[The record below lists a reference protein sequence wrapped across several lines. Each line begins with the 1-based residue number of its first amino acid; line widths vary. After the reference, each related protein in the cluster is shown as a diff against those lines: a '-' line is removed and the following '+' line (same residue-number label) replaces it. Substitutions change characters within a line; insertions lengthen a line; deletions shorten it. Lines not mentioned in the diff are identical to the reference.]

1 MAKKSEINK
10 KDLINL
16 IEITDEE
23 FARITDNLY
32 SQKIDY
38 KSLPNLVL
46 LPTVKE
52 ELRKELNIKG
62 NLYITK
68 NRLLH
73 TNPVRKNAHKNQGF
87 TKEEYSSIPETI
99 RNATYVLKETESEY
113 NSFLITALDKNDSC
127 KVNCIIFDEDKNGN
141 LLTTIKKIPLLSLR
155 SRIYKI
161 VGTGVEPAISNALC
175 EPSTTLT
182 TSPDNENNTTKDEF
196 VNNLAVDT
204 TIINQDSS
212 KSNNS
217 EKIAPQEI
225 AERAQFVQNKL
236 SEAGIDV
243 VSDKNEFDTII
254 SKEADGK
261 IFKLQPITE
270 YGKNDFYRKIAG
282 EVEARNVQNRMNM
295 TPEERLNTPL
305 SETEDVAQ
313 EDQIVTFDGTV
324 AASKITSRSQY
335 LEGKTSLTDED
346 IISLLD
352 LPPEKESRKVL
363 KSYTDKNYSDFE
375 NDEASLQRLTE
386 NLINNSDYLLYRGSY
401 IAKSKLLYEQSV
413 TLCNEIPSL
422 VIGQE
427 IKESF
432 YLLPYGYA
440 KDSKQNFK
448 QFADILDKTVF
459 TDIKRIYGESLRNN
473 FKKAHKQGKNVFFF
487 ICNDKLDSKECENE
501 IKKCVYNR
509 KEIKDKSSKYYFYI
523 EKSKQCLIFD
533 FDSKGKLLKKKKLNI
548 DLKKI
553 KLSTN
558 EELKVVRGR
567 MQSIPSGT
575 LKNLSDNK
583 ESVNTFFNSLLLRG
597 EVEMIRRHKE
607 LQKYDSKCLN
617 CLEALKQIT
626 NQTQSELL
634 QNSNR
639 LFIQSEIESEFY
651 KDLIK
656 EKKRNVA
663 LIDKTQGDKSMPSE
677 KKELNI
683 SEEEAVRIQLAR
695 EIRQNM
701 PNLSDGERAAAL
713 AILEAGAASMK
724 MTLRDYVQTTFPH
737 GVFGDFDKAQN
748 AAQQQGVEING
759 AVSVSGFGANA
770 RAVIYASKTADFSTW
785 CHELSH
791 IWQVQLTGELKVNAE
806 KVFQVQNGNWQEST
820 YTFADGHTDTSAE
833 AFAYGFEDF
842 LKHKAGE
849 MAAEDKKAIFEKF
862 ADYMSRTYN
871 GVKEN
876 IKVNEDIA
884 KVYEQFVQLDDNIL
898 AEAEK
903 AVRMEKDLYDSKK
916 NINALLNSPDL
927 RSSKKV
933 SKTLGYVSPQF
944 SRLAKQYGYDIE
956 GFRHTIDNFFINHAN
971 NRHSTA
977 RTETA
982 RGNVAITNDDILNIA
997 KVYESPDYII
1007 FGTKTKTGNP
1017 AIVYAKNMGNATV
1030 FVEDVRSG
1038 KKELAAETL
1047 YKKSGAID
1055 VSSKKEA
1062 PELYAHSDPESISI
1076 VDVKKEF
1083 VNHIANGELIF
1094 QAAYHG
1100 SGASFDHFDTE
1111 HYGLS
1116 GEGSMSFGWGTYLTE
1131 SEAIARDYADRQNG
1145 IGKKLDSLLKKYPDL
1160 YSHITPIYNHMS
1172 LGDSFEEAK
1181 KNYVGYLRENHI
1193 PGIRKITKSIEEL
1206 KAEDFA
1212 ELFKKDRNLY
1222 TVSIPD
1228 GKYLSWNNDVPE
1240 ATKTE
1245 IAEKLHSHLVESDPE
1260 SYSGNA
1266 ANYLRQELESLFE
1279 SEMDGQRFYGSLAD
1293 YLGSERQASEFLK
1306 ESGYTGISY
1315 PAGTIYGNGN
1325 GATNYVIFNDDDI
1338 EIKEHLQF
1346 QTRTTEQKERKKIEV
1361 QTYKFQNGET
1371 IDEILSKQTS
1381 WATDE
1386 EFLDNMIDNSLREVA
1401 DFADEKENEL
1411 LKKISI
1417 AKNNPEVD
1425 LKLLAVQTDAAAR
1438 YMAAKHYDYRLADV
1452 GNRPFSKD
1460 FINPYAQDDFP
1471 YELPSWIKNHL
1482 EEYPNQNEPEHTSEE
1497 EKAYQEWEESLD
1509 DNQSEENDS
1518 NGQQSKFDSELSDYI
1533 AGKLPKNHIFDLG
1546 FPGEILQNCGFPKEQ
1561 RIELSGSHLE
1571 FKSKLKRHPFDLGEI
1586 KGLDVALQNP
1596 LAVFAYGDKTKS
1608 QNIIVNIEKE
1618 GKNFLTGIHFNQ
1630 KNRGYEVSDIR
1641 TLYPKEN
1648 IEWLNWINQ
1657 GKLIYGN
1664 KEKLQALIAQQR
1676 MNVAEVNSQVVQSP
1690 LHEHCLESVKN
1701 ILQKFGDVKE
1711 IYTDGHLFYEEIREQ
1726 SKIEQKFFAYY
1737 TEKGNI
1743 DARELS
1749 SLEAEE
1755 FYNALKHNDIT
1766 KIDEYKN
1773 NDFHEISE
1781 LADEIYLEHFKNSVS
1796 TEEKYVIESLSEI
1809 GNAIKNDSAIILKS
1823 PTFGDVTFSK
1833 GVFGDLSKKNNG
1845 GYGINHI
1852 VEGRY
1857 VKDNLSKQD
1866 IASLLYLIKNT
1877 VETTEVDKD
1886 DSKSRQN
1893 IIKDG
1898 IWVTIRK
1905 DFDGI
1910 KQNWV
1915 VTGFAENDGNGQI
1928 TKEAADAIK
1937 AVNAQYGYAPEHLFV
1952 SEQVGAVIAS
1962 VNTIAQNILKSN
1974 DIERIKNFKSVYAN
1988 TEFLSENEKGL
1999 FIDNQSQ
2006 LMSRGKQEKSLDSE
2020 TTIPQKREI
2029 NNVVNK
2035 IKMPEQ
2041 LIFAST
2047 EIGQMVE
2054 RLTGKQLGTVNPT
2067 RENEIFA
2074 PPVTTIPQN
2083 TENSINYHG
2092 LTLTNMAAKHYD
2104 DYFAE
2109 YAPKEDLLNV
2119 INFSNWTYFNS
2130 EKISTKVYDVEISAS
2145 LYEQLLPSEYKERS
2159 IKEDEVVCIQYRK
2172 SVLSEEQD
2180 QFLIEKFDKN
2190 NFMLLQ
2196 QKEIQI
2202 DVELKNKIKSICN
2215 SYIEPQNNNSYTDEI
2230 LDKINANSFTKEAT
2244 DTIQTVIARNSYA
2257 LEHSSI
2263 REQVGAV
2270 VKSIALDN
2278 EKSTIKNN
2286 NEKSQERHSDAKD
2299 YLIQTTRL
2307 FLSKLKEKNL
2317 PFLKGKEQG
2326 SIIIIKPQVVRD
2338 AATGKAFTGYTQ
2350 LMAQALIQ
2358 ALYDQ
2363 KKLPEL
2369 EYDLITYD
2377 QAKAC
2382 GTFIKKGSPHIT
2394 LTNYNRTTNSASKQ
2408 MYYFKSGCNSPEMI
2422 ELHKESIAR
2431 NRAIKRIRL
2440 SLEEKE
2446 IPSERQTEE
2455 KNKITLL
2462 HYEEMTYLKA
2472 LNKDTEQY
2480 FDSLL
2485 AEEKNMLTE
2494 LCKKTPL
2501 TQKTVKELAE
2511 TLRKDRLIS
2520 TQLSLQKNS
2529 ERYFDAT
2536 ECIVPEDFIAKAM
2549 AAASLGCSLETTEKT
2564 IDSITKDLHQTLS
2577 KNIDHYDYGKA
2588 FEVGEV
2594 ITEKCIKNC
2603 KEMKNQEYEAAE
2615 LAKKLEQKQQELKK
2629 NPINLLMEL
2638 LNKNDLSNRTIGGY
2652 ER

>member
-1 MAKKSEINK
+1 MLE
-10 KDLINL
+10 KDL
-16 IEITDEE
+16 
-23 FARITDNLY
+23 
-32 SQKIDY
+32 
-38 KSLPNLVL
+38 
-46 LPTVKE
+46 
-52 ELRKELNIKG
+52 
-62 NLYITK
+62 
-68 NRLLH
+68 
-73 TNPVRKNAHKNQGF
+73 
-87 TKEEYSSIPETI
+87 
-99 RNATYVLKETESEY
+99 
-113 NSFLITALDKNDSC
+113 
-127 KVNCIIFDEDKNGN
+127 
-141 LLTTIKKIPLLSLR
+141 
-155 SRIYKI
+155 
-161 VGTGVEPAISNALC
+161 
-175 EPSTTLT
+175 
-182 TSPDNENNTTKDEF
+182 
-196 VNNLAVDT
+196 
-204 TIINQDSS
+204 
-212 KSNNS
+212 
-217 EKIAPQEI
+217 
-225 AERAQFVQNKL
+225 
-236 SEAGIDV
+236 
-243 VSDKNEFDTII
+243 
-254 SKEADGK
+254 
-261 IFKLQPITE
+261 
-270 YGKNDFYRKIAG
+270 
-282 EVEARNVQNRMNM
+282 
-295 TPEERLNTPL
+295 
-305 SETEDVAQ
+305 
-313 EDQIVTFDGTV
+313 
-324 AASKITSRSQY
+324 KITRSQF

-352 LPPEKESRKVL
+352 LQPEKESRTDI

-375 NDEASLQRLTE
+375 NDDASLQRLTE

-509 KEIKDKSSKYYFYI
+509 KEIKDKSAKYYFYI

-533 FDSKGKLLKKKKLNI
+533 FDAKGKLLKKKKLNI

-607 LQKYDSKCLN
+607 LQKYDLKYLN

-626 NQTQSELL
+626 NHTQSELL

-791 IWQVQLTGELKVNAE
+791 IWQIQLTGELKVNAE

-1346 QTRTTEQKERKKIEV
+1346 QTRTTEQKERKKIEI

-1381 WATDE
+1381 WATDAE
-1386 EFLDNMIDNSLREVA
+1386 CLDNMIDNSLREVA

-1438 YMAAKHYDYRLADV
+1438 YMSAKHYDYRLADV

-1482 EEYPNQNEPEHTSEE
+1482 EEYPNQNEPEHTREE
-1497 EKAYQEWEESLD
+1497 EKAYQEWEEMLE
-1509 DNQSEENDS
+1509 DNQREENIISHNVLKTKDSEKNISNTQREENSYLNSEELKSSLKKALN
-1518 NGQQSKFDSELSDYI
+1518 EI
-1533 AGKLPKNHIFDLG
+1533 AKPLEVIPFTRENYNLLFPHSHIIS
-1546 FPGEILQNCGFPKEQ
+1546 P
-1561 RIELSGSHLE
+1561 IENV
-1571 FKSKLKRHPFDLGEI
+1571 KLGEHQFEKLDI
-1586 KGLDVALQNP
+1586 KERQHILKAVHDTVATPDIIINEKRKT
-1596 LAVFAYGDKTKS
+1596 VFDD
-1608 QNIIVNIEKE
+1608 EKE
-1618 GKNFLTGIHFNQ
+1618 AHVYAKAFKIDGKN
-1630 KNRGYEVSDIR
+1630 K
-1641 TLYPKEN
+1641 
-1648 IEWLNWINQ
+1648 
-1657 GKLIYGN
+1657 
-1664 KEKLQALIAQQR
+1664 A
-1676 MNVAEVNSQVVQSP
+1676 VQSVVVSI
-1690 LHEHCLESVKN
+1690 EDENVS
-1701 ILQKFGDVKE
+1701 IS
-1711 IYTDGHLFYEEIREQ
+1711 THL
-1726 SKIEQKFFAYY
+1726 
-1737 TEKGNI
+1737 
-1743 DARELS
+1743 
-1749 SLEAEE
+1749 
-1755 FYNALKHNDIT
+1755 
-1766 KIDEYKN
+1766 
-1773 NDFHEISE
+1773 
-1781 LADEIYLEHFKNSVS
+1781 
-1796 TEEKYVIESLSEI
+1796 
-1809 GNAIKNDSAIILKS
+1809 
-1823 PTFGDVTFSK
+1823 
-1833 GVFGDLSKKNNG
+1833 
-1845 GYGINHI
+1845 
-1852 VEGRY
+1852 
-1857 VKDNLSKQD
+1857 
-1866 IASLLYLIKNT
+1866 
-1877 VETTEVDKD
+1877 
-1886 DSKSRQN
+1886 
-1893 IIKDG
+1893 
-1898 IWVTIRK
+1898 
-1905 DFDGI
+1905 
-1910 KQNWV
+1910 
-1915 VTGFAENDGNGQI
+1915 
-1928 TKEAADAIK
+1928 
-1937 AVNAQYGYAPEHLFV
+1937 
-1952 SEQVGAVIAS
+1952 
-1962 VNTIAQNILKSN
+1962 
-1974 DIERIKNFKSVYAN
+1974 
-1988 TEFLSENEKGL
+1988 
-1999 FIDNQSQ
+1999 
-2006 LMSRGKQEKSLDSE
+2006 
-2020 TTIPQKREI
+2020 REI

-2092 LTLTNMAAKHYD
+2092 LTLTKKDNNLIEPA
-2104 DYFAE
+2104 
-2109 YAPKEDLLNV
+2109 
-2119 INFSNWTYFNS
+2119 
-2130 EKISTKVYDVEISAS
+2130 YDVLLISGIDDKTDSKLIEMLDNTAKRDQYCVLNKSENYIPAIAAEIVEKEKEIKNENVNKSFIQKVQDLKAKVSKSLKKNVAVGVALTSILSANPN
-2145 LYEQLLPSEYKERS
+2145 LFAQEKPVKLPSE
-2159 IKEDEVVCIQYRK
+2159 Q
-2172 SVLSEEQD
+2172 
-2180 QFLIEKFDKN
+2180 
-2190 NFMLLQ
+2190 
-2196 QKEIQI
+2196 
-2202 DVELKNKIKSICN
+2202 
-2215 SYIEPQNNNSYTDEI
+2215 TI
-2230 LDKINANSFTKEAT
+2230 LKEA
-2244 DTIQTVIARNSYA
+2244 A
-2257 LEHSSI
+2257 
-2263 REQVGAV
+2263 
-2270 VKSIALDN
+2270 
-2278 EKSTIKNN
+2278 
-2286 NEKSQERHSDAKD
+2286 
-2299 YLIQTTRL
+2299 
-2307 FLSKLKEKNL
+2307 KEKENL
-2317 PFLKGKEQG
+2317 LKTYKDKSPEELL
-2326 SIIIIKPQVVRD
+2326 KLLLEANEEKT
-2338 AATGKAFTGYTQ
+2338 AAK
-2350 LMAQALIQ
+2350 IQ
-2358 ALYDQ
+2358 ASN
-2363 KKLPEL
+2363 L
-2369 EYDLITYD
+2369 E
-2377 QAKAC
+2377 
-2382 GTFIKKGSPHIT
+2382 
-2394 LTNYNRTTNSASKQ
+2394 N
-2408 MYYFKSGCNSPEMI
+2408 
-2422 ELHKESIAR
+2422 
-2431 NRAIKRIRL
+2431 
-2440 SLEEKE
+2440 
-2446 IPSERQTEE
+2446 
-2455 KNKITLL
+2455 
-2462 HYEEMTYLKA
+2462 
-2472 LNKDTEQY
+2472 
-2480 FDSLL
+2480 
-2485 AEEKNMLTE
+2485 
-2494 LCKKTPL
+2494 
-2501 TQKTVKELAE
+2501 TVKELKIQASNLE
-2511 TLRKDRLIS
+2511 KSVKELEVKNTKLDFYKEHYKTKSATQESFYDEMKKTQDMYESLKRSSQQDHDILYKHAKIVVNGQERVCHTGLVDGFKNCVTRLDKSLKLNKELVKENNELRKVINQS
-2520 TQLSLQKNS
+2520 NQN
-2529 ERYFDAT
+2529 ERNGVSY
-2536 ECIVPEDFIAKAM
+2536 
-2549 AAASLGCSLETTEKT
+2549 
-2564 IDSITKDLHQTLS
+2564 
-2577 KNIDHYDYGKA
+2577 
-2588 FEVGEV
+2588 
-2594 ITEKCIKNC
+2594 
-2603 KEMKNQEYEAAE
+2603 
-2615 LAKKLEQKQQELKK
+2615 
-2629 NPINLLMEL
+2629 
-2638 LNKNDLSNRTIGGY
+2638 
-2652 ER
+2652 

>member
-1 MAKKSEINK
+1 
-10 KDLINL
+10 
-16 IEITDEE
+16 
-23 FARITDNLY
+23 
-32 SQKIDY
+32 
-38 KSLPNLVL
+38 
-46 LPTVKE
+46 
-52 ELRKELNIKG
+52 
-62 NLYITK
+62 
-68 NRLLH
+68 
-73 TNPVRKNAHKNQGF
+73 
-87 TKEEYSSIPETI
+87 
-99 RNATYVLKETESEY
+99 
-113 NSFLITALDKNDSC
+113 
-127 KVNCIIFDEDKNGN
+127 
-141 LLTTIKKIPLLSLR
+141 
-155 SRIYKI
+155 
-161 VGTGVEPAISNALC
+161 
-175 EPSTTLT
+175 
-182 TSPDNENNTTKDEF
+182 
-196 VNNLAVDT
+196 
-204 TIINQDSS
+204 
-212 KSNNS
+212 
-217 EKIAPQEI
+217 
-225 AERAQFVQNKL
+225 
-236 SEAGIDV
+236 
-243 VSDKNEFDTII
+243 
-254 SKEADGK
+254 
-261 IFKLQPITE
+261 
-270 YGKNDFYRKIAG
+270 
-282 EVEARNVQNRMNM
+282 
-295 TPEERLNTPL
+295 
-305 SETEDVAQ
+305 
-313 EDQIVTFDGTV
+313 
-324 AASKITSRSQY
+324 
-335 LEGKTSLTDED
+335 
-346 IISLLD
+346 
-352 LPPEKESRKVL
+352 
-363 KSYTDKNYSDFE
+363 
-375 NDEASLQRLTE
+375 
-386 NLINNSDYLLYRGSY
+386 
-401 IAKSKLLYEQSV
+401 
-413 TLCNEIPSL
+413 
-422 VIGQE
+422 
-427 IKESF
+427 
-432 YLLPYGYA
+432 
-440 KDSKQNFK
+440 
-448 QFADILDKTVF
+448 
-459 TDIKRIYGESLRNN
+459 
-473 FKKAHKQGKNVFFF
+473 
-487 ICNDKLDSKECENE
+487 
-501 IKKCVYNR
+501 
-509 KEIKDKSSKYYFYI
+509 
-523 EKSKQCLIFD
+523 
-533 FDSKGKLLKKKKLNI
+533 
-548 DLKKI
+548 
-553 KLSTN
+553 
-558 EELKVVRGR
+558 
-567 MQSIPSGT
+567 
-575 LKNLSDNK
+575 
-583 ESVNTFFNSLLLRG
+583 
-597 EVEMIRRHKE
+597 
-607 LQKYDSKCLN
+607 
-617 CLEALKQIT
+617 
-626 NQTQSELL
+626 
-634 QNSNR
+634 
-639 LFIQSEIESEFY
+639 
-651 KDLIK
+651 
-656 EKKRNVA
+656 
-663 LIDKTQGDKSMPSE
+663 MPSE

-713 AILEAGAASMK
+713 AILKAGAASMK

-791 IWQVQLTGELKVNAE
+791 IWQAQLTGTLKDDAE
-806 KVFQVQNGNWQEST
+806 KAFQVQDGNWQESI

-849 MAAEDKKAIFEKF
+849 MATEDKKVIFEKF

-871 GVKEN
+871 GIKQN
-876 IKVNEDIA
+876 IEVSEEIA
-884 KVYEQFVQLDDNIL
+884 KVYENFVQLDDNIL

-903 AVRMEKDLYDSKK
+903 AVRMEKEQEQR
-916 NINALLNSPDL
+916 INEIFNSPNL
-927 RSSKKV
+927 KTSQKV
-933 SKTLGYVSPQF
+933 SATIGVVSDEF
-944 SRLAKQYGYDIE
+944 AALASQYGYDIK
-956 GFRHTIDNFFINHAN
+956 GYSHTIDNFFVSHAMKQHGDKEAEE
-971 NRHSTA
+971 R
-977 RTETA
+977 
-982 RGNVAITNDDILNIA
+982 RGNIAITHSDIRNVFS
-997 KVYESPDYII
+997 VYSHPDYII

-1017 AIVYAKNMGNATV
+1017 AIVYVKNIGNSTI

-1038 KKELAAETL
+1038 KKELAAQTL
-1047 YKKSGAID
+1047 YKKFGTID

-1062 PELYAHSDPESISI
+1062 PELYAHSDPESVSI

-1083 VNHIANGELIF
+1083 VNEIENGELIF

-1293 YLGSERQASEFLK
+1293 YLGSKRQASEFLK
-1306 ESGYTGISY
+1306 ESSYTGISY

-1346 QTRTTEQKERKKIEV
+1346 QTRTTEQKERKKIEI

-1381 WATDE
+1381 WATDAE
-1386 EFLDNMIDNSLREVA
+1386 CLDNMIDNSLREVA

-1438 YMAAKHYDYRLADV
+1438 YMSAKHYDYRLADV

-1482 EEYPNQNEPEHTSEE
+1482 EEYPNQNELEHTSEE
-1497 EKAYQEWEESLD
+1497 EKAYQEWEEMLE
-1509 DNQSEENDS
+1509 DNQREENIISHNVLKTKDSEKNISNTQREENSYLNSEELKSSLKKALN
-1518 NGQQSKFDSELSDYI
+1518 EI
-1533 AGKLPKNHIFDLG
+1533 AKPLEVIPFTRENYNLLFPHSHIIS
-1546 FPGEILQNCGFPKEQ
+1546 P
-1561 RIELSGSHLE
+1561 IENV
-1571 FKSKLKRHPFDLGEI
+1571 KLGEHQFEKLDI
-1586 KGLDVALQNP
+1586 KERQHILKAVHDTVATPDIIINEKRKT
-1596 LAVFAYGDKTKS
+1596 VFDD
-1608 QNIIVNIEKE
+1608 EKE
-1618 GKNFLTGIHFNQ
+1618 AHVYAKAFKIDGKN
-1630 KNRGYEVSDIR
+1630 K
-1641 TLYPKEN
+1641 
-1648 IEWLNWINQ
+1648 
-1657 GKLIYGN
+1657 
-1664 KEKLQALIAQQR
+1664 A
-1676 MNVAEVNSQVVQSP
+1676 VQSVVVSI
-1690 LHEHCLESVKN
+1690 EDENVS
-1701 ILQKFGDVKE
+1701 IS
-1711 IYTDGHLFYEEIREQ
+1711 THL
-1726 SKIEQKFFAYY
+1726 
-1737 TEKGNI
+1737 
-1743 DARELS
+1743 
-1749 SLEAEE
+1749 
-1755 FYNALKHNDIT
+1755 
-1766 KIDEYKN
+1766 
-1773 NDFHEISE
+1773 
-1781 LADEIYLEHFKNSVS
+1781 
-1796 TEEKYVIESLSEI
+1796 
-1809 GNAIKNDSAIILKS
+1809 
-1823 PTFGDVTFSK
+1823 
-1833 GVFGDLSKKNNG
+1833 
-1845 GYGINHI
+1845 
-1852 VEGRY
+1852 
-1857 VKDNLSKQD
+1857 
-1866 IASLLYLIKNT
+1866 
-1877 VETTEVDKD
+1877 
-1886 DSKSRQN
+1886 
-1893 IIKDG
+1893 
-1898 IWVTIRK
+1898 
-1905 DFDGI
+1905 
-1910 KQNWV
+1910 
-1915 VTGFAENDGNGQI
+1915 
-1928 TKEAADAIK
+1928 
-1937 AVNAQYGYAPEHLFV
+1937 
-1952 SEQVGAVIAS
+1952 
-1962 VNTIAQNILKSN
+1962 
-1974 DIERIKNFKSVYAN
+1974 
-1988 TEFLSENEKGL
+1988 
-1999 FIDNQSQ
+1999 
-2006 LMSRGKQEKSLDSE
+2006 
-2020 TTIPQKREI
+2020 REI

-2092 LTLTNMAAKHYD
+2092 LTLTKKDIVMQHKSL
-2104 DYFAE
+2104 E
-2109 YAPKEDLLNV
+2109 KEDLLNV

-2230 LDKINANSFTKEAT
+2230 LDKIRAAGIEVVTDKDEKHSEKLTDEYEADHKKENLFSTMHHTKDWTNDFPSVYSHSLYYGDSVNDKNYAENIKTALLVGKAKRGDRDAAIDLVNQSVRPEIIKELHEKYPNAIVCAVDGLEANGHNMIPILYQQFLKNQGFYINETIIQSAKAHHTGADNLDKLLNRVRFSGEVQKGKDYILLDDHISMGSTLRDLRDYIESNGGNVVAVTTLTAPEQDYKISISKENFEKLSVYGEPLNEFLREYGITDNIKGLTDREATEIIGLLSDRGRNPETQEGIRRSACLRCREIQENYLANLSGSLKKEA
-2244 DTIQTVIARNSYA
+2244 
-2257 LEHSSI
+2257 
-2263 REQVGAV
+2263 
-2270 VKSIALDN
+2270 LDK
-2278 EKSTIKNN
+2278 ETPTIKNN

-2358 ALYDQ
+2358 TLYDQ

-2382 GTFIKKGSPHIT
+2382 GTFIKKGSSHIT

-2422 ELHKESIAR
+2422 DLHKESIAR

-2501 TQKTVKELAE
+2501 TQKNVKELAE

>member
-1 MAKKSEINK
+1 MLAN
-10 KDLINL
+10 D
-16 IEITDEE
+16 
-23 FARITDNLY
+23 
-32 SQKIDY
+32 
-38 KSLPNLVL
+38 
-46 LPTVKE
+46 
-52 ELRKELNIKG
+52 
-62 NLYITK
+62 
-68 NRLLH
+68 
-73 TNPVRKNAHKNQGF
+73 
-87 TKEEYSSIPETI
+87 
-99 RNATYVLKETESEY
+99 LKET
-113 NSFLITALDKNDSC
+113 
-127 KVNCIIFDEDKNGN
+127 
-141 LLTTIKKIPLLSLR
+141 
-155 SRIYKI
+155 
-161 VGTGVEPAISNALC
+161 
-175 EPSTTLT
+175 
-182 TSPDNENNTTKDEF
+182 
-196 VNNLAVDT
+196 
-204 TIINQDSS
+204 
-212 KSNNS
+212 
-217 EKIAPQEI
+217 
-225 AERAQFVQNKL
+225 
-236 SEAGIDV
+236 
-243 VSDKNEFDTII
+243 
-254 SKEADGK
+254 
-261 IFKLQPITE
+261 
-270 YGKNDFYRKIAG
+270 
-282 EVEARNVQNRMNM
+282 
-295 TPEERLNTPL
+295 
-305 SETEDVAQ
+305 
-313 EDQIVTFDGTV
+313 
-324 AASKITSRSQY
+324 RSQF
-335 LEGKTSLTDED
+335 LEGKTELTNED
-346 IISLLD
+346 IIHLLD
-352 LPPEKESRKVL
+352 LSPEKTAANIEIYTE
-363 KSYTDKNYSDFE
+363 KSYKELKGNPE
-375 NDEASLQRLTE
+375 ELARLTKE
-386 NLINNSDYLLYRGSY
+386 LTSAEYLRYKETFIS
-401 IAKSKLLYEQSV
+401 KSKLLYEQSSV
-413 TLCNEIPSL
+413 LYNEIPCL
-422 VIGQE
+422 IVLNEMKIPA
-427 IKESF
+427 
-432 YLLPYGYA
+432 YLLPYEYA
-440 KDSKQNFK
+440 KNKQGDTRH
-448 QFADILDKTVF
+448 FADSLKENTFTDFKRLFNLRLKHSFDKGLEQGRDIFFLVNNEKLDK
-459 TDIKRIYGESLRNN
+459 E
-473 FKKAHKQGKNVFFF
+473 
-487 ICNDKLDSKECENE
+487 E
-501 IKKCVYNR
+501 IKKQLE
-509 KEIKDKSSKYYFYI
+509 KLIKFHKGPDKQGLFLFYS
-523 EKSKQCLIFD
+523 EKDYKCFSFESD
-533 FDSKGKLLKKKKLNI
+533 YSGKITENNDY
-548 DLKKI
+548 DLKKLRLAI
-553 KLSTN
+553 SDKPFTPNLERTNTN
-558 EELKVVRGR
+558 ERPRSSNLNISPSNMSVNELFYSLLKRGE
-567 MQSIPSGT
+567 ITALAT
-575 LKNLSDNK
+575 LKDLSDRENRYYEAVSDMERTNNTIFSDFLKKSNTAFLLK
-583 ESVNTFFNSLLLRG
+583 E
-597 EVEMIRRHKE
+597 
-607 LQKYDSKCLN
+607 
-617 CLEALKQIT
+617 KQ
-626 NQTQSELL
+626 S
-634 QNSNR
+634 R
-639 LFIQSEIESEFY
+639 FY
-651 KDLIK
+651 KDILKIK
-656 EKKRNVA
+656 
-663 LIDKTQGDKSMPSE
+663 LQGDKSMPSE

-1497 EKAYQEWEESLD
+1497 EKAYQEWEEMLE
-1509 DNQSEENDS
+1509 DNQREENIISHNVLKTKDSEKNISNTQREENSYLNSEELKSSLKKALN
-1518 NGQQSKFDSELSDYI
+1518 EI
-1533 AGKLPKNHIFDLG
+1533 AKPLEVIPFTRENYNLLFPHSHIIS
-1546 FPGEILQNCGFPKEQ
+1546 P
-1561 RIELSGSHLE
+1561 IENV
-1571 FKSKLKRHPFDLGEI
+1571 KLGEHQFEKLDI
-1586 KGLDVALQNP
+1586 KERQHILKAVHDTVATPDIIINEKRKT
-1596 LAVFAYGDKTKS
+1596 VFDD
-1608 QNIIVNIEKE
+1608 EKE
-1618 GKNFLTGIHFNQ
+1618 AHVYAKAFKIDGKN
-1630 KNRGYEVSDIR
+1630 K
-1641 TLYPKEN
+1641 
-1648 IEWLNWINQ
+1648 
-1657 GKLIYGN
+1657 
-1664 KEKLQALIAQQR
+1664 A
-1676 MNVAEVNSQVVQSP
+1676 VQSVVVSI
-1690 LHEHCLESVKN
+1690 EDENVS
-1701 ILQKFGDVKE
+1701 IS
-1711 IYTDGHLFYEEIREQ
+1711 THL
-1726 SKIEQKFFAYY
+1726 
-1737 TEKGNI
+1737 
-1743 DARELS
+1743 
-1749 SLEAEE
+1749 
-1755 FYNALKHNDIT
+1755 
-1766 KIDEYKN
+1766 
-1773 NDFHEISE
+1773 
-1781 LADEIYLEHFKNSVS
+1781 
-1796 TEEKYVIESLSEI
+1796 
-1809 GNAIKNDSAIILKS
+1809 
-1823 PTFGDVTFSK
+1823 
-1833 GVFGDLSKKNNG
+1833 
-1845 GYGINHI
+1845 
-1852 VEGRY
+1852 
-1857 VKDNLSKQD
+1857 
-1866 IASLLYLIKNT
+1866 
-1877 VETTEVDKD
+1877 
-1886 DSKSRQN
+1886 
-1893 IIKDG
+1893 
-1898 IWVTIRK
+1898 
-1905 DFDGI
+1905 
-1910 KQNWV
+1910 
-1915 VTGFAENDGNGQI
+1915 
-1928 TKEAADAIK
+1928 
-1937 AVNAQYGYAPEHLFV
+1937 
-1952 SEQVGAVIAS
+1952 
-1962 VNTIAQNILKSN
+1962 
-1974 DIERIKNFKSVYAN
+1974 
-1988 TEFLSENEKGL
+1988 
-1999 FIDNQSQ
+1999 
-2006 LMSRGKQEKSLDSE
+2006 
-2020 TTIPQKREI
+2020 REI

-2092 LTLTNMAAKHYD
+2092 LTLTKKDIVMQHKSL
-2104 DYFAE
+2104 E
-2109 YAPKEDLLNV
+2109 KEDLLNV

-2145 LYEQLLPSEYKERS
+2145 LYEQLLPSEYKKRT

-2180 QFLIEKFDKN
+2180 QFLIEKFNKN

-2215 SYIEPQNNNSYTDEI
+2215 SYIEPQNNNSYTAEI
-2230 LDKINANSFTKEAT
+2230 LDKIRAAGIEVVTDKDEFDRILQQKEKLQKMSSSFSKIDFGTVEQWQIEEAKDIGLDLSDYKHQITSEFITHVIKHHGNQITEASRGNIAITKDDLKSINEMITSADRVVYGVTRKEIVAGQLIDRQRIIYAKNQPDGTSLYFEEVLEGKKNKRLRGKTFFKRNGSIDDKSLLAILGNNKKRDNIEKAIIKVHPDVAVSSLSQHQNVDVAAVSTVSELNESISDFVDKSITDYVNSKIQTYTVNSQIYGFVHNGKIYLNSEIMNSNAAVHEYTHLWDAYTQKTNPELWNKGLELFKDSKYWNEVISDPNYQDINDDENLVLSEIHSRICGDIAEKVLNRIAELDGEQVKL
-2244 DTIQTVIARNSYA
+2244 DTIDWDEETWKYITEEMGFQQFNNVFHRYPYINPE
-2257 LEHSSI
+2257 LEI
-2263 REQVGAV
+2263 RTSNLKDFLSTPMKDLMSEKKISVKIEETMEKQVGAV
-2270 VKSIALDN
+2270 IESIALDN

-2286 NEKSQERHSDAKD
+2286 NEKSKERHSDAKD

-2422 ELHKESIAR
+2422 DLHKESIAR

-2501 TQKTVKELAE
+2501 TQKNVKELAE

-2564 IDSITKDLHQTLS
+2564 VDSITKDLHQTLS

>member
-1 MAKKSEINK
+1 MLE
-10 KDLINL
+10 KDLK
-16 IEITDEE
+16 IT
-23 FARITDNLY
+23 R
-32 SQKIDY
+32 
-38 KSLPNLVL
+38 
-46 LPTVKE
+46 
-52 ELRKELNIKG
+52 
-62 NLYITK
+62 
-68 NRLLH
+68 
-73 TNPVRKNAHKNQGF
+73 
-87 TKEEYSSIPETI
+87 
-99 RNATYVLKETESEY
+99 SEY
-113 NSFLITALDKNDSC
+113 
-127 KVNCIIFDEDKNGN
+127 
-141 LLTTIKKIPLLSLR
+141 
-155 SRIYKI
+155 
-161 VGTGVEPAISNALC
+161 
-175 EPSTTLT
+175 
-182 TSPDNENNTTKDEF
+182 
-196 VNNLAVDT
+196 
-204 TIINQDSS
+204 
-212 KSNNS
+212 
-217 EKIAPQEI
+217 
-225 AERAQFVQNKL
+225 
-236 SEAGIDV
+236 
-243 VSDKNEFDTII
+243 
-254 SKEADGK
+254 
-261 IFKLQPITE
+261 
-270 YGKNDFYRKIAG
+270 
-282 EVEARNVQNRMNM
+282 
-295 TPEERLNTPL
+295 LN
-305 SETEDVAQ
+305 
-313 EDQIVTFDGTV
+313 
-324 AASKITSRSQY
+324 
-335 LEGKTSLTDED
+335 GKTALTDED

-386 NLINNSDYLLYRGSY
+386 NLIKNSDYFLYRGSY

-413 TLCNEIPSL
+413 TLCNEIPTL

-440 KDSKQNFK
+440 KDNNQKLK
-448 QFADILDKTVF
+448 KFADALDENVF
-459 TDIKRIYGESLRNN
+459 TDIKRLYGTNIKN
-473 FKKAHKQGKNVFFF
+473 TYKKSKEQGKNIFYIISATDLSLSQSRGKLGFL
-487 ICNDKLDSKECENE
+487 INNDVKQGRDPSGKYYLYSENE
-501 IKKCVYNR
+501 SSLIYLEVD
-509 KEIKDKSSKYYFYI
+509 KDGFFR
-523 EKSKQCLIFD
+523 EERNF
-533 FDSKGKLLKKKKLNI
+533 
-548 DLKKI
+548 DLKKLRSVI
-553 KLSTN
+553 SNRPFSMRGQANTALTGTFNTLNDTN
-558 EELKVVRGR
+558 
-567 MQSIPSGT
+567 
-575 LKNLSDNK
+575 

-607 LQKYDSKCLN
+607 LQKYDLKYLN

-656 EKKRNVA
+656 EKERNVA

-748 AAQQQGVEING
+748 AAHQQGVEING

-791 IWQVQLTGELKVNAE
+791 IWQAQLTGTLKDDAE
-806 KVFQVQNGNWQEST
+806 KAFQVQDGNWQESI

-1346 QTRTTEQKERKKIEV
+1346 QTRTTEQKERNLAQDTTKTKGEDRTMEKEKIEI

-1386 EFLDNMIDNSLREVA
+1386 ECLDNMIDNSLREVA

-1417 AKNNPEVD
+1417 AKNNPAVD

-1438 YMAAKHYDYRLADV
+1438 YMAAKHYDYRLADIEK
-1452 GNRPFSKD
+1452 RPFSKD
-1460 FINPYAQDDFP
+1460 FINTYAQDDFP
-1471 YELPSWIKNHL
+1471 YELPSWMKNHL

-1497 EKAYQEWEESLD
+1497 EKAYQEWEEMLE
-1509 DNQSEENDS
+1509 DNQREENIISHNVLKPKDSEKNISNTQREENSYLNSEELKSSLKKALN
-1518 NGQQSKFDSELSDYI
+1518 EI
-1533 AGKLPKNHIFDLG
+1533 AKPLEVIPFTRENYNLLFPHSHIIS
-1546 FPGEILQNCGFPKEQ
+1546 P
-1561 RIELSGSHLE
+1561 IENV
-1571 FKSKLKRHPFDLGEI
+1571 KLGEHQFEKLDI
-1586 KGLDVALQNP
+1586 KERQHILKAVHDTVATPDIIINEKRKT
-1596 LAVFAYGDKTKS
+1596 VFDD
-1608 QNIIVNIEKE
+1608 EKE
-1618 GKNFLTGIHFNQ
+1618 AHVYAKAFKIDGKN
-1630 KNRGYEVSDIR
+1630 K
-1641 TLYPKEN
+1641 
-1648 IEWLNWINQ
+1648 
-1657 GKLIYGN
+1657 
-1664 KEKLQALIAQQR
+1664 A
-1676 MNVAEVNSQVVQSP
+1676 VQSVVVSI
-1690 LHEHCLESVKN
+1690 EDENVS
-1701 ILQKFGDVKE
+1701 IS
-1711 IYTDGHLFYEEIREQ
+1711 THL
-1726 SKIEQKFFAYY
+1726 
-1737 TEKGNI
+1737 
-1743 DARELS
+1743 
-1749 SLEAEE
+1749 
-1755 FYNALKHNDIT
+1755 
-1766 KIDEYKN
+1766 
-1773 NDFHEISE
+1773 
-1781 LADEIYLEHFKNSVS
+1781 
-1796 TEEKYVIESLSEI
+1796 
-1809 GNAIKNDSAIILKS
+1809 
-1823 PTFGDVTFSK
+1823 
-1833 GVFGDLSKKNNG
+1833 
-1845 GYGINHI
+1845 
-1852 VEGRY
+1852 
-1857 VKDNLSKQD
+1857 
-1866 IASLLYLIKNT
+1866 
-1877 VETTEVDKD
+1877 
-1886 DSKSRQN
+1886 
-1893 IIKDG
+1893 
-1898 IWVTIRK
+1898 
-1905 DFDGI
+1905 
-1910 KQNWV
+1910 
-1915 VTGFAENDGNGQI
+1915 
-1928 TKEAADAIK
+1928 
-1937 AVNAQYGYAPEHLFV
+1937 
-1952 SEQVGAVIAS
+1952 
-1962 VNTIAQNILKSN
+1962 
-1974 DIERIKNFKSVYAN
+1974 
-1988 TEFLSENEKGL
+1988 
-1999 FIDNQSQ
+1999 
-2006 LMSRGKQEKSLDSE
+2006 
-2020 TTIPQKREI
+2020 REI

-2092 LTLTNMAAKHYD
+2092 LTLTKKDNNLIEPA
-2104 DYFAE
+2104 
-2109 YAPKEDLLNV
+2109 
-2119 INFSNWTYFNS
+2119 
-2130 EKISTKVYDVEISAS
+2130 YDVLLISGIDDKTDSKLIEMLDNTAKWDQYCVLNKSENYIPAIAAEIVEKEKEIKNENVNKSFIQKVQDLKAKVSKSLKKNVAVGVALTSILSANPN
-2145 LYEQLLPSEYKERS
+2145 LFAQEKPVKLPSE
-2159 IKEDEVVCIQYRK
+2159 Q
-2172 SVLSEEQD
+2172 
-2180 QFLIEKFDKN
+2180 
-2190 NFMLLQ
+2190 
-2196 QKEIQI
+2196 
-2202 DVELKNKIKSICN
+2202 
-2215 SYIEPQNNNSYTDEI
+2215 TI
-2230 LDKINANSFTKEAT
+2230 LKEA
-2244 DTIQTVIARNSYA
+2244 A
-2257 LEHSSI
+2257 
-2263 REQVGAV
+2263 
-2270 VKSIALDN
+2270 
-2278 EKSTIKNN
+2278 
-2286 NEKSQERHSDAKD
+2286 
-2299 YLIQTTRL
+2299 
-2307 FLSKLKEKNL
+2307 KEKENL
-2317 PFLKGKEQG
+2317 LKTYKDKSPEELL
-2326 SIIIIKPQVVRD
+2326 KLLLEANEEKT
-2338 AATGKAFTGYTQ
+2338 AAK
-2350 LMAQALIQ
+2350 IQ
-2358 ALYDQ
+2358 AYN
-2363 KKLPEL
+2363 L
-2369 EYDLITYD
+2369 E
-2377 QAKAC
+2377 
-2382 GTFIKKGSPHIT
+2382 
-2394 LTNYNRTTNSASKQ
+2394 N
-2408 MYYFKSGCNSPEMI
+2408 
-2422 ELHKESIAR
+2422 
-2431 NRAIKRIRL
+2431 
-2440 SLEEKE
+2440 
-2446 IPSERQTEE
+2446 
-2455 KNKITLL
+2455 
-2462 HYEEMTYLKA
+2462 
-2472 LNKDTEQY
+2472 
-2480 FDSLL
+2480 
-2485 AEEKNMLTE
+2485 
-2494 LCKKTPL
+2494 
-2501 TQKTVKELAE
+2501 TVKELKIQASNLE
-2511 TLRKDRLIS
+2511 KSVKELEVKNTKLDFYKEHYKTKSATQESFYDEMKKTQDMYESLKRSSQQDHDILYKHAKIVVNGQERVCHTGLVDGFKNCVTRLDKNLKLNKELVKENNELRKIINQS
-2520 TQLSLQKNS
+2520 NQN
-2529 ERYFDAT
+2529 ERNGVSY
-2536 ECIVPEDFIAKAM
+2536 
-2549 AAASLGCSLETTEKT
+2549 
-2564 IDSITKDLHQTLS
+2564 
-2577 KNIDHYDYGKA
+2577 
-2588 FEVGEV
+2588 
-2594 ITEKCIKNC
+2594 
-2603 KEMKNQEYEAAE
+2603 
-2615 LAKKLEQKQQELKK
+2615 
-2629 NPINLLMEL
+2629 
-2638 LNKNDLSNRTIGGY
+2638 
-2652 ER
+2652 

>member
-1 MAKKSEINK
+1 M
-10 KDLINL
+10 
-16 IEITDEE
+16 
-23 FARITDNLY
+23 
-32 SQKIDY
+32 
-38 KSLPNLVL
+38 
-46 LPTVKE
+46 
-52 ELRKELNIKG
+52 
-62 NLYITK
+62 
-68 NRLLH
+68 
-73 TNPVRKNAHKNQGF
+73 
-87 TKEEYSSIPETI
+87 TKEDLLNVINFS
-99 RNATYVLKETESEY
+99 NWTY
-113 NSFLITALDKNDSC
+113 F
-127 KVNCIIFDEDKNGN
+127 
-141 LLTTIKKIPLLSLR
+141 
-155 SRIYKI
+155 
-161 VGTGVEPAISNALC
+161 
-175 EPSTTLT
+175 
-182 TSPDNENNTTKDEF
+182 
-196 VNNLAVDT
+196 
-204 TIINQDSS
+204 
-212 KSNNS
+212 NS
-217 EKIAPQEI
+217 EKISTKVYDVEI
-225 AERAQFVQNKL
+225 SASLYEQLLPSEYKKRTIKEDEVVCIQYRKSVL
-236 SEAGIDV
+236 SEEQDQFLIEKFNKNNFMLLQQKEIQIDVELKNEIKNICNSYIEPQSNNSYTDEILDKIRAAGIEV
-243 VSDKNEFDTII
+243 VTDKDEFDRILQQ
-254 SKEADGK
+254 KE
-261 IFKLQPITE
+261 KLQKMSSSFSKIDFGTVEQWQIEEAKDIGLDLSDYKHQITSEFITHVIKHHGNQITE
-270 YGKNDFYRKIAG
+270 ASRGNIAITKDDLKSINEMITSADRVVYGVTRKEIVAGQLIDRQRIIYAKN
-282 EVEARNVQNRMNM
+282 Q
-295 TPEERLNTPL
+295 P
-305 SETEDVAQ
+305 
-313 EDQIVTFDGTV
+313 DGTSLYFEEV
-324 AASKITSRSQY
+324 
-335 LEGKTSLTDED
+335 LEGKKNKRLRGKTFFKRNGSIDD
-346 IISLLD
+346 KSLLAILGNNKKRD
-352 LPPEKESRKVL
+352 NIEKAIIKVHPDVAVSSLSQHQNVDVAAVSTVSELNESI
-363 KSYTDKNYSDFE
+363 SDFV
-375 NDEASLQRLTE
+375 DKSITDYV
-386 NLINNSDYLLYRGSY
+386 NSKIQTYTVNSQIYSFVHNGKIYLNS
-401 IAKSKLLYEQSV
+401 
-413 TLCNEIPSL
+413 EIMNSNAAVHEYTHLWDAYTQKTNPEL
-422 VIGQE
+422 WNKGLE
-427 IKESF
+427 LF
-432 YLLPYGYA
+432 
-440 KDSKQNFK
+440 KDSKYWNEVISDPNYQDINDDENLVLSEIHSRICGDIAEKVLNRIAELDGEQVKLDTIDWDEETWKYITEEMGFQ
-448 QFADILDKTVF
+448 QF
-459 TDIKRIYGESLRNN
+459 N
-473 FKKAHKQGKNVFFF
+473 NVFHRYPY
-487 ICNDKLDSKECENE
+487 INPELE
-501 IKKCVYNR
+501 IRTSNL
-509 KEIKDKSSKYYFYI
+509 KDFLSTPMK
-523 EKSKQCLIFD
+523 
-533 FDSKGKLLKKKKLNI
+533 
-548 DLKKI
+548 DLMSEKKI
-553 KLSTN
+553 
-558 EELKVVRGR
+558 
-567 MQSIPSGT
+567 
-575 LKNLSDNK
+575 
-583 ESVNTFFNSLLLRG
+583 SV
-597 EVEMIRRHKE
+597 
-607 LQKYDSKCLN
+607 
-617 CLEALKQIT
+617 
-626 NQTQSELL
+626 
-634 QNSNR
+634 
-639 LFIQSEIESEFY
+639 
-651 KDLIK
+651 
-656 EKKRNVA
+656 
-663 LIDKTQGDKSMPSE
+663 

-724 MTLRDYVQTTFPH
+724 MTLRDYVQTTFPL

-1381 WATDE
+1381 WATDAE
-1386 EFLDNMIDNSLREVA
+1386 CLDNMIDNSLREVA

-1425 LKLLAVQTDAAAR
+1425 LKLLAIQTDAAAR
-1438 YMAAKHYDYRLADV
+1438 YMAAKHYDYRLADIEK
-1452 GNRPFSKD
+1452 RPFSKD
-1460 FINPYAQDDFP
+1460 FINTYAQDDFP
-1471 YELPSWIKNHL
+1471 YELPSWMKNHL
-1482 EEYPNQNEPEHTSEE
+1482 EEYPNQNVPEHTSEE
-1497 EKAYQEWEESLD
+1497 EKAYQEWEEMLE
-1509 DNQSEENDS
+1509 DNQREENIISHNVLKTKDSEKNISNTQREENSYLNSEELKSSLKKALN
-1518 NGQQSKFDSELSDYI
+1518 EI
-1533 AGKLPKNHIFDLG
+1533 AKPLEVIPFTRENYNLLFPHSHIIS
-1546 FPGEILQNCGFPKEQ
+1546 P
-1561 RIELSGSHLE
+1561 IENV
-1571 FKSKLKRHPFDLGEI
+1571 KLGEHQFEKLDI
-1586 KGLDVALQNP
+1586 KERQHILKAVHDTVATPDIIINEKRKT
-1596 LAVFAYGDKTKS
+1596 VFDD
-1608 QNIIVNIEKE
+1608 EKE
-1618 GKNFLTGIHFNQ
+1618 AHVYAKAFKIDGKN
-1630 KNRGYEVSDIR
+1630 K
-1641 TLYPKEN
+1641 
-1648 IEWLNWINQ
+1648 
-1657 GKLIYGN
+1657 
-1664 KEKLQALIAQQR
+1664 A
-1676 MNVAEVNSQVVQSP
+1676 VQSVVVSI
-1690 LHEHCLESVKN
+1690 EDENVS
-1701 ILQKFGDVKE
+1701 IS
-1711 IYTDGHLFYEEIREQ
+1711 THL
-1726 SKIEQKFFAYY
+1726 
-1737 TEKGNI
+1737 
-1743 DARELS
+1743 
-1749 SLEAEE
+1749 
-1755 FYNALKHNDIT
+1755 
-1766 KIDEYKN
+1766 
-1773 NDFHEISE
+1773 
-1781 LADEIYLEHFKNSVS
+1781 
-1796 TEEKYVIESLSEI
+1796 
-1809 GNAIKNDSAIILKS
+1809 
-1823 PTFGDVTFSK
+1823 
-1833 GVFGDLSKKNNG
+1833 
-1845 GYGINHI
+1845 
-1852 VEGRY
+1852 
-1857 VKDNLSKQD
+1857 
-1866 IASLLYLIKNT
+1866 
-1877 VETTEVDKD
+1877 
-1886 DSKSRQN
+1886 
-1893 IIKDG
+1893 
-1898 IWVTIRK
+1898 
-1905 DFDGI
+1905 
-1910 KQNWV
+1910 
-1915 VTGFAENDGNGQI
+1915 
-1928 TKEAADAIK
+1928 
-1937 AVNAQYGYAPEHLFV
+1937 
-1952 SEQVGAVIAS
+1952 
-1962 VNTIAQNILKSN
+1962 
-1974 DIERIKNFKSVYAN
+1974 
-1988 TEFLSENEKGL
+1988 
-1999 FIDNQSQ
+1999 
-2006 LMSRGKQEKSLDSE
+2006 
-2020 TTIPQKREI
+2020 REI

-2092 LTLTNMAAKHYD
+2092 LTLT
-2104 DYFAE
+2104 
-2109 YAPKEDLLNV
+2109 
-2119 INFSNWTYFNS
+2119 
-2130 EKISTKVYDVEISAS
+2130 
-2145 LYEQLLPSEYKERS
+2145 
-2159 IKEDEVVCIQYRK
+2159 
-2172 SVLSEEQD
+2172 
-2180 QFLIEKFDKN
+2180 
-2190 NFMLLQ
+2190 
-2196 QKEIQI
+2196 
-2202 DVELKNKIKSICN
+2202 
-2215 SYIEPQNNNSYTDEI
+2215 
-2230 LDKINANSFTKEAT
+2230 KEAT

-2270 VKSIALDN
+2270 IESIALDN

-2286 NEKSQERHSDAKD
+2286 NEKSKERHSDAKD

-2358 ALYDQ
+2358 TLYDQ

>member
-1 MAKKSEINK
+1 MLAN
-10 KDLINL
+10 D
-16 IEITDEE
+16 
-23 FARITDNLY
+23 
-32 SQKIDY
+32 
-38 KSLPNLVL
+38 
-46 LPTVKE
+46 
-52 ELRKELNIKG
+52 
-62 NLYITK
+62 
-68 NRLLH
+68 
-73 TNPVRKNAHKNQGF
+73 
-87 TKEEYSSIPETI
+87 
-99 RNATYVLKETESEY
+99 LKET
-113 NSFLITALDKNDSC
+113 
-127 KVNCIIFDEDKNGN
+127 
-141 LLTTIKKIPLLSLR
+141 
-155 SRIYKI
+155 
-161 VGTGVEPAISNALC
+161 
-175 EPSTTLT
+175 
-182 TSPDNENNTTKDEF
+182 
-196 VNNLAVDT
+196 
-204 TIINQDSS
+204 
-212 KSNNS
+212 
-217 EKIAPQEI
+217 
-225 AERAQFVQNKL
+225 
-236 SEAGIDV
+236 
-243 VSDKNEFDTII
+243 
-254 SKEADGK
+254 
-261 IFKLQPITE
+261 
-270 YGKNDFYRKIAG
+270 
-282 EVEARNVQNRMNM
+282 
-295 TPEERLNTPL
+295 
-305 SETEDVAQ
+305 
-313 EDQIVTFDGTV
+313 
-324 AASKITSRSQY
+324 RSQF
-335 LEGKTSLTDED
+335 LEGKTELTNED
-346 IISLLD
+346 IIHLLD
-352 LPPEKESRKVL
+352 LSPEKTAANIEIYTE
-363 KSYTDKNYSDFE
+363 KSYKELKE
-375 NDEASLQRLTE
+375 NPEELARLTKE
-386 NLINNSDYLLYRGSY
+386 LTSAKYLRYKETFIS
-401 IAKSKLLYEQSV
+401 KSKLLYEQSSV
-413 TLCNEIPSL
+413 LYNEIPCL
-422 VIGQE
+422 IVLNEMKIPA
-427 IKESF
+427 
-432 YLLPYGYA
+432 YLLPYEYA
-440 KDSKQNFK
+440 KNKQGDTRH
-448 QFADILDKTVF
+448 FADSLKENAFTDFKRVFNTKIRHSFENGMEQGRDIFFLVNNEKLDK
-459 TDIKRIYGESLRNN
+459 E
-473 FKKAHKQGKNVFFF
+473 
-487 ICNDKLDSKECENE
+487 E
-501 IKKCVYNR
+501 IKKQLEKLIKFHKGPDKQGLFLFYSEKDYKCFSFESDYSGKITENNDYELKKLRLAISDKPFTPNLERTNTNERPRSDKYNIAPTDLSVN
-509 KEIKDKSSKYYFYI
+509 ELFY
-523 EKSKQCLIFD
+523 L
-533 FDSKGKLLKKKKLNI
+533 LLKRGEITALASLKDLSDRENRYFEAISDMERTNNAIFSDFLKKSNTAFL
-548 DLKKI
+548 LKEKQSRFYKDILKI
-553 KLSTN
+553 KL
-558 EELKVVRGR
+558 
-567 MQSIPSGT
+567 
-575 LKNLSDNK
+575 
-583 ESVNTFFNSLLLRG
+583 
-597 EVEMIRRHKE
+597 
-607 LQKYDSKCLN
+607 
-617 CLEALKQIT
+617 
-626 NQTQSELL
+626 
-634 QNSNR
+634 
-639 LFIQSEIESEFY
+639 
-651 KDLIK
+651 
-656 EKKRNVA
+656 
-663 LIDKTQGDKSMPSE
+663 QGDKSMPSE

-806 KVFQVQNGNWQEST
+806 KVFQIQNGNWQEST

-871 GVKEN
+871 GIKEN

-1438 YMAAKHYDYRLADV
+1438 YMSAKHYDYRLADV

-1497 EKAYQEWEESLD
+1497 EKAYQEWEEMLE
-1509 DNQSEENDS
+1509 DNQREENIISHNVLKTKDSEKNISNTQREENSYLNSEELKSSLKKALN
-1518 NGQQSKFDSELSDYI
+1518 EI
-1533 AGKLPKNHIFDLG
+1533 AKPLEVIPFTRENYNLLFPHSHIIS
-1546 FPGEILQNCGFPKEQ
+1546 P
-1561 RIELSGSHLE
+1561 IENV
-1571 FKSKLKRHPFDLGEI
+1571 KLGEHQFEKLDI
-1586 KGLDVALQNP
+1586 KERQHILKAVHDTVATPDIIINEKRKT
-1596 LAVFAYGDKTKS
+1596 VFDD
-1608 QNIIVNIEKE
+1608 EKE
-1618 GKNFLTGIHFNQ
+1618 AHVYAKAFKIDGKN
-1630 KNRGYEVSDIR
+1630 K
-1641 TLYPKEN
+1641 
-1648 IEWLNWINQ
+1648 
-1657 GKLIYGN
+1657 
-1664 KEKLQALIAQQR
+1664 A
-1676 MNVAEVNSQVVQSP
+1676 VQSVVVSI
-1690 LHEHCLESVKN
+1690 EDENVS
-1701 ILQKFGDVKE
+1701 IS
-1711 IYTDGHLFYEEIREQ
+1711 THL
-1726 SKIEQKFFAYY
+1726 
-1737 TEKGNI
+1737 
-1743 DARELS
+1743 
-1749 SLEAEE
+1749 
-1755 FYNALKHNDIT
+1755 
-1766 KIDEYKN
+1766 
-1773 NDFHEISE
+1773 
-1781 LADEIYLEHFKNSVS
+1781 
-1796 TEEKYVIESLSEI
+1796 
-1809 GNAIKNDSAIILKS
+1809 
-1823 PTFGDVTFSK
+1823 
-1833 GVFGDLSKKNNG
+1833 
-1845 GYGINHI
+1845 
-1852 VEGRY
+1852 
-1857 VKDNLSKQD
+1857 
-1866 IASLLYLIKNT
+1866 
-1877 VETTEVDKD
+1877 
-1886 DSKSRQN
+1886 
-1893 IIKDG
+1893 
-1898 IWVTIRK
+1898 
-1905 DFDGI
+1905 
-1910 KQNWV
+1910 
-1915 VTGFAENDGNGQI
+1915 
-1928 TKEAADAIK
+1928 
-1937 AVNAQYGYAPEHLFV
+1937 
-1952 SEQVGAVIAS
+1952 
-1962 VNTIAQNILKSN
+1962 
-1974 DIERIKNFKSVYAN
+1974 
-1988 TEFLSENEKGL
+1988 
-1999 FIDNQSQ
+1999 
-2006 LMSRGKQEKSLDSE
+2006 
-2020 TTIPQKREI
+2020 REI

-2092 LTLTNMAAKHYD
+2092 LTLTKKDIVMQHKSL
-2104 DYFAE
+2104 E
-2109 YAPKEDLLNV
+2109 KEDLLNV

-2215 SYIEPQNNNSYTDEI
+2215 SYIEPQNNNSYTAEI
-2230 LDKINANSFTKEAT
+2230 LDKIRAAGIEVVTDKDEFDRILQQKEKLQKMSSSFSKIDFGTVEQWQIEEAKDIGLDLSDYKHQITSEFITHVIKHHGNQITEASRGNIAITKDDLKSINEMITSADRVVYGVTRKEIVAGQLIDRQRIIYAKNQPDGTSLYFEEVLEGKKNKRLRGKTFFKRNGSIDDKSLLAILGNNKKRDNIEKAIIKVHPDVAVSSLSQHQNVDVAAVSTVSELNESISDFVDKSITDYVNSKIQTYTVNSQIYGFVHNGKIYLNSEIMNSNAAVHEYTHLWDAYTQKTNPELWNKGLELFKDSKYWNEVISDPNYQDINDDENLVLSEIHSRICGDIAEKVLNRIAELDGEQVKL
-2244 DTIQTVIARNSYA
+2244 DTIDWDEETWKYITEEMGFQQFNNVFHRYPYINPELEIRTSNLKDFLSTPMKDLMSEKKISVKIAM
-2257 LEHSSI
+2257 EK
-2263 REQVGAV
+2263 QVGAV
-2270 VKSIALDN
+2270 IESIALDN

-2286 NEKSQERHSDAKD
+2286 NEKSKERHSDAKD

-2422 ELHKESIAR
+2422 DLHKESIAR

-2501 TQKTVKELAE
+2501 TQKNVKELAE